1 MKKIN
6 KKGFSLIELIVA
18 VAILILIV
26 AVLVPQYR
34 QSSIKA
40 KEKSDY
46 ASVENLE
53 AAVKL
58 AIQDTAYVPST
69 VEGESGKPIN
79 MYQLCKDAVA
89 QSEDKNMV
97 VEFYV
102 SEDTVYPKILS
113 CTIDNTNQLEIKQ
126 YLVDIIGAQLKPVVL
141 ESDLYKTYK
150 FKFTFT
156 FPDVDMKVNS
166 KIETIEHTFVM
177 GDVNSDGKVDTAD
190 RAMLIDYVQLSQNSH
205 TINLSA
211 ADLNVDGVIND
222 KDTTIIREHLDGNET
237 YKVLPYVKR

>member
-1 MKKIN
+1 MRKIN

-40 KEKSDY
+40 KEKADF
-46 ASVENLE
+46 ASVESLE
-53 AAVKL
+53 TAVKL
-58 AIQDTAYVPST
+58 ALQDTAYKASET
-69 VEGESGKPIN
+69 EGETGQPIN

-89 QSEDKNMV
+89 NSQDKNMV

-102 SEDTVYPKILS
+102 SEDTVYPKTLS
-113 CTIDNTNQLEIKQ
+113 CKIDNVNNLEIKQ
-126 YLVDIIGAQLKPVVL
+126 YLIDVIGSELKPVVL

-166 KIETIEHTFVM
+166 TIETIEHTFVM
-177 GDVNSDGKVDTAD
+177 GDLNSDGKVDTAD
-190 RAMLIDYVQLSQNSH
+190 RAMLIDYVQLGQNEH
-205 TINLSA
+205 TLNLSA
-211 ADLNVDGVIND
+211 ADLNVDGKIDD
-222 KDTTIIREHLDGNET
+222 KDTTIIREHLSGNEA
-237 YKVLPYVKR
+237 YKILPYIKR